1 MDSNIRAGSS
11 PAFSTKTRNNY
22 YGFFCSY
29 LCLRFGTE
37 IVNFIQNNII
47 MKQKLLFLSL
57 LISSFVFSQ
66 TTHQYPWNMQSTNQ
80 TINIEIGDTVV
91 WTWGSGTH
99 NLIST
104 GGVEAFDSGYHGQ
117 GHVFSH
123 TFNMVGS
130 TTFTCSPHASMYG
143 VVNVTDPLSVNEYNI
158 IQLDVYP
165 NPAIDIVNIKLN
177 TLNEDADLEIY
188 NMLGKVVMQKSYDFN
203 AESLSIDVSQ
213 LTTGIYILKVSNSE
227 STSYKRF
234 IKK

>member
-1 MDSNIRAGSS
+1 MRVQVPPSVQKPVIII
-11 PAFSTKTRNNY
+11 T
-22 YGFFCSY
+22 GFFCSF
-29 LCLRFGTE
+29 LLLRFGTE
-37 IVNFIQNNII
+37 IVNFIQNNRI

-91 WTWGSGTH
+91 WTWTDGLTH

-104 GGVEAFDSGYHGQ
+104 GGVETFNSGYHGQ

-123 TFNMVGS
+123 TFTLVGS

-165 NPAIDIVNIKLN
+165 NPAIDMVNIKLN

-213 LTTGIYILKVSNSE
+213 FTTGVYILKVSNSE

>member
-1 MDSNIRAGSS
+1 MRQ
-11 PAFSTKTRNNY
+11 R
-22 YGFFCSY
+22 
-29 LCLRFGTE
+29 
-37 IVNFIQNNII
+37 
-47 MKQKLLFLSL
+47 LLFLSL

-91 WTWGSGTH
+91 WTWTDGLTH

-104 GGVEAFDSGYHGQ
+104 GGVETFNSGYHGQ

-123 TFNMVGS
+123 TFTLVGS

-177 TLNEDADLEIY
+177 TLNEDADLAIY

-213 LTTGIYILKVSNSE
+213 FTTGVYILKVSSSE

>member
-1 MDSNIRAGSS
+1 M
-11 PAFSTKTRNNY
+11 P
-22 YGFFCSY
+22 
-29 LCLRFGTE
+29 
-37 IVNFIQNNII
+37 
-47 MKQKLLFLSL
+47 
-57 LISSFVFSQ
+57 
-66 TTHQYPWNMQSTNQ
+66 
-80 TINIEIGDTVV
+80 
-91 WTWGSGTH
+91 
-99 NLIST
+99 
-104 GGVEAFDSGYHGQ
+104 
-117 GHVFSH
+117 
-123 TFNMVGS
+123 GS

-188 NMLGKVVMQKSYDFN
+188 NMLGKVVMKKSYDFN

-213 LTTGIYILKVSNSE
+213 FTTGVYILKVSNSE

>member
-1 MDSNIRAGSS
+1 
-11 PAFSTKTRNNY
+11 
-22 YGFFCSY
+22 
-29 LCLRFGTE
+29 
-37 IVNFIQNNII
+37 
-47 MKQKLLFLSL
+47 MKQKLLSLSL

-66 TTHQYPWNMQSTNQ
+66 TTHQYDWNMQSTNQ

-91 WTWGSGTH
+91 WTWTDGLTH
-99 NLIST
+99 NLVST
-104 GGVEAFDSGYHGQ
+104 GGVETFDSGYNGQ

-123 TFNMVGS
+123 TFTFAGS

-177 TLNEDADLEIY
+177 TLDEDADLEIY
-188 NMLGKVVMQKSYDFN
+188 NMLGKVVMKKSYDLN
-203 AESLSIDVSQ
+203 AESLSIDISEFA
-213 LTTGIYILKVSNSE
+213 TGVYILKVSNSE